1 MAQLEAEEVA
11 KAAGK
16 VLRRLRKEADLTQ
29 EKLSFKASIQ
39 RNFVSEIEL
48 GLKQPSLFTVFKI
61 AQALD
66 IQPQEFVLL
75 VYEQLRT
82 KV

>member
-66 IQPQEFVLL
+66 VEPHKFVSL
-75 VYEQLRT
+75 VQEQLGG
-82 KV
+82 K